1 MVVLS
6 LGVWSAVTLLMGT
19 AGTFDTLYWLRAA
32 MGVSEAL
39 YIPAGLALI
48 VDFHRG
54 STRSL
59 AVGVHMSGLYLGQ
72 ALGGIGGWIA
82 QDLSWRTAFT
92 GCGGL
97 GIAYAVL
104 LIFLLREHRP
114 ELPSTRDRAAA
125 NAAGNGSADWVGFA
139 LLIACFSLPS
149 LAGWAVKNWMPTL
162 LQDRFAYDQKT
173 SGLMATIT
181 ISVAGFCGVFIG
193 GKLSDRFSARDV
205 RGRTRVSALG
215 LALIVPSILG
225 IALAPG
231 PALAMAAA
239 VVYGVAFGIFDTNNM
254 PILCQV
260 LPPRLRATGYGILN
274 LAGIAAGAW
283 LTPVLGKLK
292 DDGVSLAWGF
302 VISAMPSLVA
312 ALLMV
317 NLRPRAHDIFMVLSL
332 RRTLRFTRTARF
344 ICRWL
349 KNRPLTCSRTE
360 CAVCL

>member
-1 MVVLS
+1 
-6 LGVWSAVTLLMGT
+6 
-19 AGTFDTLYWLRAA
+19 
-32 MGVSEAL
+32 
-39 YIPAGLALI
+39 
-48 VDFHRG
+48 
-54 STRSL
+54 
-59 AVGVHMSGLYLGQ
+59 
-72 ALGGIGGWIA
+72 
-82 QDLSWRTAFT
+82 
-92 GCGGL
+92 
-97 GIAYAVL
+97 
-104 LIFLLREHRP
+104 
-114 ELPSTRDRAAA
+114 
-125 NAAGNGSADWVGFA
+125 
-139 LLIACFSLPS
+139 
-149 LAGWAVKNWMPTL
+149 
-162 LQDRFAYDQKT
+162 
-173 SGLMATIT
+173 
-181 ISVAGFCGVFIG
+181 
-193 GKLSDRFSARDV
+193 V

-317 NLRPRAHDIFMVLSL
+317 NLRPRAHDMGS
-332 RRTLRFTRTARF
+332 
-344 ICRWL
+344 
-349 KNRPLTCSRTE
+349 SS
-360 CAVCL
+360 